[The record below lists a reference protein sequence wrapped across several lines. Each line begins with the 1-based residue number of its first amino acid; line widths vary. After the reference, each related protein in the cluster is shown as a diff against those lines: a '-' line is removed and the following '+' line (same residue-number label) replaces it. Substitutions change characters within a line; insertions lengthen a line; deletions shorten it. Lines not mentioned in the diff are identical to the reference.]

1 MLVILTLAPMN
12 VDVLIRAGAALE
24 VVLHCRNRKRHRVED
39 GPLNDLRQS
48 DLLQKREAI
57 FGQEFT
63 RIKTRA
69 AVAA

>member
-1 MLVILTLAPMN
+1 
-12 VDVLIRAGAALE
+12 
-24 VVLHCRNRKRHRVED
+24 
-39 GPLNDLRQS
+39 LNDLRQS